1 MSHFGP
7 TLVHFYVVKSV
18 ETGVRGRTRKAILD
32 AAMTVLS
39 ATPAASLSDIADAA
53 EVGRST
59 LHRYFPER
67 ADLIRELALHVHAI
81 SNAAIAEAD
90 PLSGPPVAALRRVV
104 ESQLELGPIVA
115 YIYVDPAVLG
125 DPELLA
131 HLETGDEAVIEALER
146 ACAERANTPPGWVRR
161 AFWALLQAGFESAQQ
176 DGTPRHQIVDAIMT
190 TLTEGAINPG

>member
-1 MSHFGP
+1 MVVDFL
-7 TLVHFYVVKSV
+7 LVNV

-32 AAMTVLS
+32 AAMSVLS

-67 ADLIRELALHVHAI
+67 ADLIRALAIHVHAI

-131 HLETGDEAVIEALER
+131 HLETGDEAVIEVLNR
-146 ACAERANTPPGWVRR
+146 ACADRANTPPGWVRR